1 MEKNKISTA
10 DIVLTGLF
18 ATLTFVGTMI
28 RIPMPAAVGAP
39 FIHLGNSVLLL
50 AVLTLGFRK
59 GALAGGMGFAI
70 FDVMNGFAAEAPYFI
85 LESFVV
91 GGVATLVFMGFNK
104 KDDQIYKIIIVAISA
119 IITKLAMTFLK
130 STVIAMLAGA
140 SLRPAAIA
148 AFLSLPASL
157 VNGISTLII
166 VTIAYYPVKQIVTQ
180 FYKRT
185 SPNVNHN

>member
-1 MEKNKISTA
+1 MEKKKISTA

-59 GALAGGMGFAI
+59 GSLAGGLGFAI

-85 LESFVV
+85 VESFVV
-91 GGVATLVFMGFNK
+91 GGAASLTFMAFNK
-104 KDDQIYKIIIVAISA
+104 KDDHIYKIILVAVSA
-119 IITKLAMTFLK
+119 VITKLAMTFLK
-130 STVIAMLAGA
+130 STAIAMFAGA
-140 SLRPAAIA
+140 SLKPAAVA

-157 VNGISTLII
+157 VNGISTLVI
-166 VTIAYYPVKQIVTQ
+166 VSVVYYPVKQIVTS

-185 SPNVNHN
+185 TPNFNQH

>member
-59 GALAGGMGFAI
+59 GALAGGLGFAI
-70 FDVMNGFAAEAPYFI
+70 FDVMNGFAPEAPYFI
-85 LESFVV
+85 IESFVV
-91 GGVATLVFMGFNK
+91 GGVATLVFMAFNK
-104 KDDQIYKIIIVAISA
+104 KDDQIYKIILVAISA
-119 IITKLAMTFLK
+119 VVTKLIMTFFK
-130 STVIAMLAGA
+130 STAIAMLAGA
-140 SLRPAAIA
+140 SLKPAAIA
-148 AFLSLPASL
+148 AFLSLPASV
-157 VNGISTLII
+157 VNGISTIVI
-166 VTIAYYPVKQIVTQ
+166 VTIVYYPVKKIVTN

-185 SPNVNHN
+185 TPDFTHS